1 MLGTYNGITVN
12 GSLANTRIISIV
24 SGGVLFGSVVG
35 VTSGIISG
43 FHKYTI
49 DIGGITSILCFI
61 ASMFSGIL
69 SGFL

>member
-1 MLGTYNGITVN
+1 M
-12 GSLANTRIISIV
+12 ISIV